1 MNKEIKVILF
11 DLGRVLMHIDFDAFP
26 NGLGLL
32 TEEQRAPY
40 RIPTA
45 KLWRLHETGKMS
57 TDEFLESLYHI
68 FDRKFSKER
77 ILEAWNGIIVRDNNE
92 IVPFVHKVQRQYR
105 TAILSNT
112 SPSHWKK
119 VIHISPLVR
128 SIPHHFTSFGIG
140 AMKPDPLVYRY
151 VADALNVQ
159 PREIFFIDDLR
170 ENVEGAVKVGM
181 QAIVYTGIDS
191 LPDNILHT

>member
-11 DLGRVLMHIDFDAFP
+11 DLGRVLMHIDFEAFP

-40 RIPTA
+40 QIPTA

-57 TDEFLESLYHI
+57 TDEFLDSLYHI
-68 FDRKFSKER
+68 FNRQYSKEQ
-77 ILEAWNGIIVRDNNE
+77 ILEAWNGIIVGDNEE
-92 IVPFVHKVQRQYR
+92 IVPFVRKIQKQYR

-112 SPSHWKK
+112 SPSHWEK

-140 AMKPDPLVYRY
+140 AMKPDPVVYRH

-159 PREIFFIDDLR
+159 AREIFFIDDLK

-181 QAIVYTGIDS
+181 QAIVYKGTYS